1 MMIQVLIGTDF
12 GDGKSFTDSGYP
24 RVIKSWIRGTPLSE
38 AKTVFEV
45 RRLLM
50 SHLTDDS
57 VLIDVVMRSAG
68 RSTRVQVENEDIG
81 AHQYAY
87 HDRGHVHEF
96 QLRSKSFYASEQWHR
111 SPDLKLRADQD
122 KTPFRKARGA
132 CGGPGARIGPIHSAI
147 WIRLFPRRFLG
158 AGAR

>member
-1 MMIQVLIGTDF
+1 M
-12 GDGKSFTDSGYP
+12 
-24 RVIKSWIRGTPLSE
+24 
-38 AKTVFEV
+38 
-45 RRLLM
+45 
-50 SHLTDDS
+50 
-57 VLIDVVMRSAG
+57 
-68 RSTRVQVENEDIG
+68 ENEDIG

-132 CGGPGARIGPIHSAI
+132 CVSSEACIGPIHSAI
-147 WIRLFPRRFLG
+147 GIRLFRRRFVG
-158 AGAR
+158 AGARRHAYLDLRRSSDAVVALGVVAARRARRAEMRLPDTAGGAVIIFRT